1 MTSASIL
8 ARYLDPRALCLRI
21 SARTAGEVIAQLAGR
36 LEEIGVVKP
45 SYRAAAISREAAIP
59 TGLPLAPDFAVA
71 VPHTDREHV
80 LRPGFAL
87 GTLTEPV
94 PFRSMENPDEELP
107 VRVVF
112 ALAITDK
119 NEQIEM
125 LQAVAE
131 LLQDPP
137 IIRGIADAAS
147 ASEIF
152 AALGVEAAASKG

>member
-1 MTSASIL
+1 MNSSIKVVAPEPLRITKTRSPLRASI
-8 ARYLDPRALCLRI
+8 AAKSRSSI
-21 SARTAGEVIAQLAGR
+21 SWAVSSAV
-36 LEEIGVVKP
+36 
-45 SYRAAAISREAAIP
+45 ISREAEIP

-80 LRPGFAL
+80 LRAGFAL

-119 NEQIEM
+119 NEQIDM

-137 IIRGIADAAS
+137 TIRRIADATS
-147 ASEIF
+147 ASEIL
-152 AALGVEAAASKG
+152 AALGVAATASEG

>member
-1 MTSASIL
+1 MASIL
-8 ARYLDPRALCLRI
+8 NRYFDPQALCLRI
-21 SARTAGEVIAQLAGR
+21 SARTAEEVIVRLADM
-36 LEEIGVVKP
+36 LEATGAVRS
-45 SYRAAAISREAAIP
+45 SYRSAIIAREAAIP

-87 GTLTEPV
+87 ATLAEPV

-112 ALAITDK
+112 ALAITNKD
-119 NEQIEM
+119 EQIEM

-131 LLQDPP
+131 LLQNAPA
-137 IIRGIADAAS
+137 IRRIADAAS
-147 ASEIF
+147 ASEISD
-152 AALGVEAAASKG
+152 ALESVAAAAIG

>member
-1 MTSASIL
+1 MSQ
-8 ARYLDPRALCLRI
+8 YFDPRALCLRI
-21 SARTAGEVIAQLAGR
+21 SARTAEEVIAQLADK

-87 GTLTEPV
+87 GTLTEAV

-119 NEQIEM
+119 NEQIDM

-137 IIRGIADAAS
+137 TIRRIADAKS

-152 AALGVEAAASKG
+152 AAFAVEATASKG

>member
-1 MTSASIL
+1 MASIL
-8 ARYLDPRALCLRI
+8 SQYFDPRALCLRI
-21 SARTAGEVIAQLAGR
+21 SARTAEEVIAQLADK

-87 GTLTEPV
+87 GTLTEAV

-119 NEQIEM
+119 NEQIDM

-137 IIRGIADAAS
+137 TIRRIADAKS

-152 AALGVEAAASKG
+152 AAFAVEGTALGG

>member
-1 MTSASIL
+1 MASIL
-8 ARYLDPRALCLRI
+8 YRYFDPQALCLRI
-21 SARTAGEVIAQLAGR
+21 SARTAEEVITQLAAK
-36 LEEIGVVKP
+36 LEKIGAVKS
-45 SYRAAAISREAAIP
+45 SYRAAVVSREAEIP

-80 LRPGFAL
+80 LRAGFAL

-119 NEQIEM
+119 NEQIDM

-137 IIRGIADAAS
+137 TIRRIADATS
-147 ASEIF
+147 ASEIL
-152 AALGVEAAASKG
+152 AALGVAATASEG